1 MSIQTILIRKLKM
14 ENIFFIIAGFISV
27 VFGIKRPK
35 VGLVIGVI
43 VVCTFY
49 YLTQTFEIRSL
60 LTSLAIGI
68 PVCALG
74 SFLTSWIF
82 SGFRGGDHNTGPSYK
97 GGFGRGGAPPG
108 GIIRSDEEI
117 ESHK

>member
-1 MSIQTILIRKLKM
+1 M
-14 ENIFFIIAGFISV
+14 ENILFIIAVFISA

-43 VVCTFY
+43 VVCIFY

-60 LTSLAIGI
+60 LISLAIGI

-74 SFLTSWIF
+74 SFLTFWIF
-82 SGFRGGDHNTGPSYK
+82 SGFRGGDHNTGPSHK
-97 GGFGRGGAPPG
+97 GGFGRGVPPG

-117 ESHK
+117 ESHKKK

>member
-1 MSIQTILIRKLKM
+1 M
-14 ENIFFIIAGFISV
+14 ENIFFIIAGFISA

-35 VGLVIGVI
+35 VGLLIGII
-43 VVCTFY
+43 VVCIFY

-60 LTSLAIGI
+60 LTSLAIGL
-68 PVCALG
+68 PVCACG

-82 SGFRGGDHNTGPSYK
+82 SGFRGGNHNTDPSY
-97 GGFGRGGAPPG
+97 GVGFGGGKGGAPPG

-117 ESHK
+117 ESHKKK

>member
-1 MSIQTILIRKLKM
+1 M
-14 ENIFFIIAGFISV
+14 ENIFFIIAGFISA

-35 VGLVIGVI
+35 MGLVIGVLVI
-43 VVCTFY
+43 CVFY
-49 YLTQTFEIRSL
+49 YLTQTFEIRGL

-74 SFLTSWIF
+74 AFLTSWIF
-82 SGFRGGDHNTGPSYK
+82 SGFRGGDHNTGPSYR
-97 GGFGRGGAPPG
+97 GGFGGGRGGAPPG

-117 ESHK
+117 ESHKKK